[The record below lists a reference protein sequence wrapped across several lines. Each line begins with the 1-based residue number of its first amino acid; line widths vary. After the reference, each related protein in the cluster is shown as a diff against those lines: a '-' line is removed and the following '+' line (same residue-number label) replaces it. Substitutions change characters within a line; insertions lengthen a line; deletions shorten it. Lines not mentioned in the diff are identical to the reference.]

1 MKGPNMTMRTGAI
14 LAIVIAVSA
23 SVHGAEKPNILLLVG
38 DDIGFGDLGISG
50 SVTRTPTLD
59 RLAERGTFFT
69 NFHVSPVC
77 SVSRAMMLTGCDP
90 IQIGLGS
97 FDYAVYPP
105 AKGKPGYEGYLTRNT
120 ATVAEI
126 LQDAG
131 YHTCQVGKWHLGG
144 PGHGGQGPEE
154 WGFDRS
160 YGIYTGGAN
169 HWNQNPFHVN
179 IHDPEVVAQLKR
191 GEMPQEPYHENGKP
205 VKRPIGIYSDALWTS
220 KVIEYIEE
228 GRQDG
233 KPFFAYVA
241 YTTAHVPLQAPD
253 FLVEKYYEHYLEL
266 GFEGLHRARFES
278 QKKLGIIP
286 KDAPYPERKAN
297 PLLRAWSELDEEEK
311 RRQAMAM
318 ATYSAMME
326 SQDYHIG
333 LLLNYLHETGELD
346 NTLIIYTPDNGPEG
360 FDNRGKISNP
370 ALIQWVQA
378 NFSQNFDDITR
389 GNSMTFLGTD
399 WAGAANGSLQWW
411 KWFIGEG
418 GIRVPMI
425 IAPPK
430 NTTFKRSGE
439 MSNAY
444 AYVKELPMTM
454 LDYAGVDYPKGTFKG
469 RKIVK
474 PSGVSL
480 RPFLAAA
487 ESTPRTEDEPVVFE
501 LFGNAYI
508 VAGDYKAIR
517 ARPGMWGDGKWH
529 LYDIKKDPGETTP
542 LESEQPKRLRKMLDI
557 YERYAK
563 EKGLVPVADDWN
575 PWETL

>member
-1 MKGPNMTMRTGAI
+1 MKNLLALLLICMTVAPGAG
-14 LAIVIAVSA
+14 AVEADANTS
-23 SVHGAEKPNILLLVG
+23 KPNILLLVG

-59 RLAERGTFFT
+59 DLAKQGTFFT

-77 SVSRAMMLTGCDP
+77 SVTRSMLLTGNDP
-90 IQIGLGS
+90 IEMGLGA
-97 FDYAVYPP
+97 FDYAIYPP
-105 AKGKPGYEGYLTRNT
+105 ARGKPGYEGYLTRTT

-131 YHTCQVGKWHLGG
+131 YRTYTVGKWHLGG
-144 PGHGGQGPEE
+144 PGHGGEGPEE

-169 HWNQNPFHVN
+169 HWNQGPFHIN
-179 IHDPEVVAQLKR
+179 NRDPEVMAMVKR
-191 GEMPQEPYHENGKP
+191 GEIPQEPYHENGKP
-205 VKRPIGIYSDALWTS
+205 VKRPIGIYSDDLWTS
-220 KVIEYIEE
+220 KLIDYIEE
-228 GRQDG
+228 GRESG

-253 FLVEKYYEHYLEL
+253 FLIDKYYEHYLEL

-278 QKKLGIIP
+278 QKKLGIVP
-286 KDAPYPERKAN
+286 QDAPYPKRKAN
-297 PLLRAWSELDEEEK
+297 PLLRTWAAMDDEEK

-333 LLLNYLHETGELD
+333 LLLNYLREIGELD

-360 FDNRGKISNP
+360 SDFRGDLSSP
-370 ALIQWVQA
+370 AFTQWVRA
-378 NFSQNFDDITR
+378 TFSQEFDDIGK

-399 WAGAANGSLQWW
+399 WAGAVNGSLQWW

-425 IAPPK
+425 VVPPK
-430 NTTFKRSGE
+430 NTAFNRSGE
-439 MSNAY
+439 MTNEYAY
-444 AYVKELPMTM
+444 AKELPMTI
-454 LDYAGVDYPKGTFKG
+454 LDYAGVDHPQTEFKG
-469 RKIVK
+469 RKLAP

-480 RPFLAAA
+480 RPYLAGK
-487 ESTPRTEDEPVVFE
+487 ESSPRTEEEWVVFE
-501 LFGNAYI
+501 LFGNTYV

-517 ARPGMWGDGKWH
+517 VRPGMWGDGKWH
-529 LYDIKKDPGETTP
+529 LYDIKNDPGETRP
-542 LESEQPKRLRKMLDI
+542 LEAEQPERLQKMIAI

-563 EKGLVPVADDWN
+563 DKGLVPVADDWN
-575 PWETL
+575 PWRSM